1 MLRTGYKKASKKY
14 FVLFISTYVTNNY
27 IVSSYEEMNHQSDQ
41 YYINQVLEGQVNA
54 FSVLVERYQGLVYT
68 VVYRMIK
75 NKEQAE
81 EVAQDSFI
89 KAYKSLSKYRGD
101 AKFST
106 WLYTIAYRKSLDSIK
121 AAKRTM
127 ASELIEEISEGEIEL
142 VGDALGYL
150 QAKERKEII
159 SNSIMKLPEDEAA
172 IITLYYFEEKSVKEI
187 VDIIGITADNVKIK
201 LYRSRKKLYS
211 ILKHHVSPEISS
223 KNGRAI

>member
-1 MLRTGYKKASKKY
+1 M
-14 FVLFISTYVTNNY
+14 
-27 IVSSYEEMNHQSDQ
+27 SSYERMNHQSDQ
-41 YYINQVLEGQVNA
+41 YYIKQVLEGQVNA

-68 VVYRMIK
+68 VVYRMVK

-89 KAYKSLSKYRGD
+89 KAFKSLSNYRGD

-106 WLYTIAYRKSLDSIK
+106 WLYTIAYRKSLDAIK
-121 AAKRTM
+121 ASKRMIT
-127 ASELIEEISEGEIEL
+127 SELIEEVNEGEMEL
-142 VGDALGYL
+142 VGDALNYL
-150 QAKERKEII
+150 QAKERKKTI
-159 SNSIMKLPEDEAA
+159 SDSIMKLPEDEAA

-187 VDIIGITADNVKIK
+187 VEIVNLTADNVKIK

-211 ILKHHVSPEISS
+211 ILKHHISPEISS

>member
-1 MLRTGYKKASKKY
+1 
-14 FVLFISTYVTNNY
+14 
-27 IVSSYEEMNHQSDQ
+27 MNHQSDQ

-54 FSVLVERYQGLVYT
+54 FSVLVARYQGLVYT

-89 KAYKSLSKYRGD
+89 KAYKSLSNYRGD

-106 WLYTIAYRKSLDSIK
+106 WLYTIAYRKSLDAIK
-121 AAKRTM
+121 ASKRMIT
-127 ASELIEEISEGEIEL
+127 SELIEEISEGEMEL
-142 VGDALGYL
+142 VGDALNYL
-150 QAKERKEII
+150 QVKERKKII
-159 SNSIMKLPEDEAA
+159 SDSIMRLPEDEAA

-187 VDIIGITADNVKIK
+187 VEIVNLTADNVKIK

-211 ILKHHVSPEISS
+211 ILKHHISPEISS

>member
-1 MLRTGYKKASKKY
+1 M
-14 FVLFISTYVTNNY
+14 
-27 IVSSYEEMNHQSDQ
+27 SSYEKMNHQSDQ

-89 KAYKSLSKYRGD
+89 KAYKSLSNYRGD

-106 WLYTIAYRKSLDSIK
+106 WLYTIAYRKSLDAIK
-121 AAKRTM
+121 ASKRMIT
-127 ASELIEEISEGEIEL
+127 SELIEEVSEGEMEL
-142 VGDALGYL
+142 VGDALNYL
-150 QAKERKEII
+150 QVKERKKII
-159 SNSIMKLPEDEAA
+159 SDSIMKLPEDEAA

-187 VDIIGITADNVKIK
+187 VEIVNLTADNVKIK

-211 ILKHHVSPEISS
+211 ILKYHISPEISS

>member
-1 MLRTGYKKASKKY
+1 
-14 FVLFISTYVTNNY
+14 
-27 IVSSYEEMNHQSDQ
+27 MNHQTDQ

-54 FSVLVERYQGLVYT
+54 FSVLVERYQSLVYT

-75 NKEQAE
+75 NKELAE
-81 EVAQDSFI
+81 EVSQDSFI

-101 AKFST
+101 SKFST
-106 WLYTIAYRKSLDSIK
+106 WLYTIAYRKSLDAIK
-121 AAKRTM
+121 ANKRMIT
-127 ASELIEEISEGEIEL
+127 SELIEEINEGEIEL
-142 VGDALGYL
+142 VTDALNYL

-159 SNSIMKLPEDEAA
+159 SDSIMQLPQDEAV

-187 VDIIGITADNVKIK
+187 VEIVGLTADNVKIK

-211 ILKHHVSPEISS
+211 ILQHHISPEISN

>member
-1 MLRTGYKKASKKY
+1 MS
-14 FVLFISTYVTNNY
+14 
-27 IVSSYEEMNHQSDQ
+27 HQSDQ

-54 FSVLVERYQGLVYT
+54 FSVLVERYQNLVYT
-68 VVYRMIK
+68 IVYRIVK

-89 KAYKSLSKYRGD
+89 KAYKSLEKYRGD

-106 WLYTIAYRKSLDSIK
+106 WLYTIAYRKSLDAIK
-121 AAKRTM
+121 RNKRMIT
-127 ASELIEEISEGEIEL
+127 SELIEDISEGEMEL
-142 VGDALGYL
+142 VGDALNYL
-150 QAKERKEII
+150 QAKERKKII
-159 SNSIMKLPEDEAA
+159 LDSIMRLPDDEAT

-187 VDIIGITADNVKIK
+187 VEITGLTADNIKIK

-211 ILKHHVSPEISS
+211 ILRHHVSPEISN

>member
-1 MLRTGYKKASKKY
+1 
-14 FVLFISTYVTNNY
+14 
-27 IVSSYEEMNHQSDQ
+27 MNHQSDQ

-54 FSVLVERYQGLVYT
+54 FSVLVERYRGIVYT

-89 KAYKSLSKYRGD
+89 KAYKSLSNYRGD

-106 WLYTIAYRKSLDSIK
+106 WLYTIAYRKSLDTIK
-121 AAKRTM
+121 ASKRMIT
-127 ASELIEEISEGEIEL
+127 SEFIEEVSEGEIEL
-142 VGDALGYL
+142 VGDALNCL
-150 QAKERKEII
+150 QVKERKKII
-159 SNSIMKLPEDEAA
+159 SDSIMRLPEDEAA

-187 VDIIGITADNVKIK
+187 VEIVNLTTDNVKIK

-211 ILKHHVSPEISS
+211 ILKHHISPEISN

>member
-1 MLRTGYKKASKKY
+1 
-14 FVLFISTYVTNNY
+14 
-27 IVSSYEEMNHQSDQ
+27 MNHQSDQ
-41 YYINQVLEGQVNA
+41 YYINQVLDGRVNA
-54 FSVLVERYQGLVYT
+54 FSVLVERHKNLVYT
-68 VVYRMIK
+68 IAYRMIK

-89 KAYKSLSKYRGD
+89 KAFKSLSNYRGD

-106 WLYTIAYRKSLDSIK
+106 WLYTIVYRKSLDAIK
-121 AAKRTM
+121 SAKRMVT
-127 ASELIEEISEGEIEL
+127 SELIEEISEGEIEM
-142 VGDALGYL
+142 VGDALSYL

-159 SNSIMKLPEDEAA
+159 SDSIMKLPKDEAA

-187 VDIIGITADNVKIK
+187 VEIIGLTADNVKIK

-211 ILKHHVSPEISS
+211 ILQHHISPEISS

>member
-1 MLRTGYKKASKKY
+1 M
-14 FVLFISTYVTNNY
+14 
-27 IVSSYEEMNHQSDQ
+27 SSYEKMSHQSDQ

-68 VVYRMIK
+68 VVYRMVK

-89 KAYKSLSKYRGD
+89 KAYKSLNNYRGD

-106 WLYTIAYRKSLDSIK
+106 WLYTIAYRKSLDAIK
-121 AAKRTM
+121 ESKRMIT
-127 ASELIEEISEGEIEL
+127 SELIEEVSEGEMEL
-142 VGDALGYL
+142 VGDALNYL
-150 QAKERKEII
+150 QVKERKKII
-159 SNSIMKLPEDEAA
+159 SDSIMKLPEDEAA

-187 VDIIGITADNVKIK
+187 VEIVNLTADNVKIK

-211 ILKHHVSPEISS
+211 ILKHHISPEISS